1 MDDLKLL
8 YRTTGV
14 KGKGVAFLFTV
25 YIDLLKKLFLKY
37 FINN

>member
-1 MDDLKLL
+1 MDDLKIL

-25 YIDLLKKLFLKY
+25 NIFTLKIIFEIFY
-37 FINN
+37 

>member
-1 MDDLKLL
+1 MDDLKIL

-25 YIDLLKKLFLKY
+25 NIIFNLRIIFEIFY
-37 FINN
+37 

>member
-1 MDDLKLL
+1 MDDLKIL

-25 YIDLLKKLFLKY
+25 IFNLKIIFEIFY
-37 FINN
+37 